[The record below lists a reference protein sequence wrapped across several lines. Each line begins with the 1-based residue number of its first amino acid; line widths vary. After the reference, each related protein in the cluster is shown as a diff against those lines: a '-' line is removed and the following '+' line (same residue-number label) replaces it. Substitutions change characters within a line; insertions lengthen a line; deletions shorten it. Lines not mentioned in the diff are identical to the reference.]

1 MQTSGCGSAREVL
14 PGRRAQVFQSEHPQV
29 WMTGAESE
37 GIREDGVLWM
47 GTRAELEAWKRYKQK
62 KALAFVERGYSVGWY
77 PDGDGWISVY
87 HPERWHARAPEVR
100 ADIKVF
106 GRASRYGI
114 DGGMVSKLTIAERR
128 TDILRNLLGPG
139 GETVRVLYNYDR
151 GLDVDRLDES
161 PAATALYRGILDEL
175 N

>member
-1 MQTSGCGSAREVL
+1 
-14 PGRRAQVFQSEHPQV
+14 
-29 WMTGAESE
+29 MTENESE

-87 HPERWHARAPEVR
+87 HPERWHARAPELR

-106 GRASRYGI
+106 GRASEYGI

-128 TDILRNLLGPG
+128 TDILRKLLGPG
-139 GETVRVLYNYDR
+139 GETGRVLYNYDR
-151 GLDVDRLDES
+151 GLEVDRLDES
-161 PAATALYRGILDEL
+161 PAATTLYRAILDEL